1 MSENEPASLG
11 TTLPQAPPSPTTTVS
26 SILSHASNAS
36 LYPSSAVDLQL
47 QQESLATNGI
57 EKRQRLSPVSPRP
70 VHLAEPPV
78 LKNQMELAINY
89 SDAHTSSSPVPPE
102 TANGA
107 ASVNQA
113 SLEALMQQ
121 QKLLLQQQQQHC
133 SSPPSHAQ
141 QHQPSTSPPPQNPSQ
156 DALTVPQMLYPVMDG
171 SSHFNQVG
179 HGEVS
184 AGNGSVESPS
194 AQTNGAA
201 VVPAKPANSATITT
215 ATVGLPK
222 PPTVPNNLPST
233 VDLQA
238 LLTKLA
244 PSATPTVP
252 QHLPSASHTPQPNG
266 TSATTTSSAPPSVQA
281 PASQSPVQ
289 TRTQTLPPSLPSLP
303 QPTNHPLPPV
313 PVVSSSVP
321 GHPAAG
327 YPASLPPPPNF
338 AQHKQQQANSASED
352 EDEEDSRPFTAEEE
366 EAFTKFLQDE
376 RDYVT
381 QGQWDRFPNGS
392 RLFIGNLPT
401 EKVTKRD
408 LFRLFIKHGRLAQI
422 SIKQAYGFVQFLT
435 SESCAAALRHEQGSS
450 VRGRKM
456 HLEISKPQRNTGSS
470 ARTSTEAS
478 SARTRRSRSP
488 DYNRGA
494 PREVD
499 RYRGPPPSDRELRD
513 RRDRDDYGS
522 RRRSPPPRSRDDY
535 RPGRRSRSRSPP
547 ARYRQRSRSRSPEDD
562 VPLPRRA
569 PDQVPEV
576 QILVCDELD
585 RNFIWWV
592 ENAFKVRHLKVD
604 MLFLNP
610 RLQMSSVVKR
620 QVLEGVQAVVFLN
633 RQMQTA
639 SKISIQVFDRR
650 DEGEALYSQ
659 YDNLDPSIAAELV
672 FQAKASQQQHIQA
685 QQARQQPP
693 PVPPPVAQYGYGA
706 PPAAPPAQPTPQAL
720 TSLAALAA
728 IPGIASVFGNLDPA
742 SLQALL
748 ASLNQQQQ
756 PQPQTQARFAPPP
769 QPQLGAD
776 LAALLAGRPAVPPP
790 QQPQQQYQPP
800 PPPPQHQQMNNGLSA
815 FGGQAGLAALL
826 GQASQKLASQQQ
838 QQQQQQHQQ
847 QHEQQG
853 MGNEQQMQQQPNPA
867 QIGNIM
873 ETLAKWKQA

>member
-11 TTLPQAPPSPTTTVS
+11 TLLPQAPPSPTTTIS

-36 LYPSSAVDLQL
+36 LYPSSAADLQL

-89 SDAHTSSSPVPPE
+89 TDAHTSSSPVPLE
-102 TANGA
+102 TTNGA

-121 QKLLLQQQQQHC
+121 QKLLLQQQQQH
-133 SSPPSHAQ
+133 
-141 QHQPSTSPPPQNPSQ
+141 SQ
-156 DALTVPQMLYPVMDG
+156 
-171 SSHFNQVG
+171 S
-179 HGEVS
+179 
-184 AGNGSVESPS
+184 
-194 AQTNGAA
+194 NGAA

-222 PPTVPNNLPST
+222 PPTIPNNMPST

-244 PSATPTVP
+244 PPATPTVP
-252 QHLPSASHTPQPNG
+252 QHLPSAPHTPQPNG
-266 TSATTTSSAPPSVQA
+266 TSATTTSSAPPPVQA

-488 DYNRGA
+488 DYNRGGSS
-494 PREVD
+494 PRHN
-499 RYRGPPPSDRELRD
+499 GNS
-513 RRDRDDYGS
+513 DRDDYAS
-522 RRRSPPPRSRDDY
+522 RR
-535 RPGRRSRSRSPP
+535 RRSRSRSPP

-576 QILVCDELD
+576 QILINIFISPFTNSN

-672 FQAKASQQQHIQA
+672 FQAKTSQQQHIQA
-685 QQARQQPP
+685 QQARQHQQAPP
-693 PVPPPVAQYGYGA
+693 PPPPVAQYGYGA

-728 IPGIASVFGNLDPA
+728 IPGLASMFGNLDPA

-748 ASLNQQQQ
+748 AGLNQQQQ
-756 PQPQTQARFAPPP
+756 PLPQAQYAPAP

-776 LAALLAGRPAVPPP
+776 LAALLAGRPPTTP
-790 QQPQQQYQPP
+790 QPQQQQYPP
-800 PPPPQHQQMNNGLSA
+800 QPPQHQQQQQMNNGLSA

-838 QQQQQQHQQ
+838 QQQQHQGHQGQQPLG
-847 QHEQQG
+847 QQG